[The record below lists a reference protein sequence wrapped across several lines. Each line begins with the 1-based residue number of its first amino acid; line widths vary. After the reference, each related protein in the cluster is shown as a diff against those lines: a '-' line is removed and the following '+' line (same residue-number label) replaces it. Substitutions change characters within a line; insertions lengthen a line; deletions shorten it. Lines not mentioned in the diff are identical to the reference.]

1 MFGQVQACNIKTP
14 NPHKN
19 NCLLFKKDFS
29 NTLSPLILILQ
40 SVTQIFKVLSNNW
53 VKNKKNKTIKTL
65 FKRSTRD

>member
-14 NPHKN
+14 NPYKN

-40 SVTQIFKVLSNNW
+40 SVTQIFKILNNNQ
-53 VKNKKNKTIKTL
+53 VKNKKKIK
-65 FKRSTRD
+65 

>member
-14 NPHKN
+14 NPHKT

-65 FKRSTRD
+65 FKRSTRS